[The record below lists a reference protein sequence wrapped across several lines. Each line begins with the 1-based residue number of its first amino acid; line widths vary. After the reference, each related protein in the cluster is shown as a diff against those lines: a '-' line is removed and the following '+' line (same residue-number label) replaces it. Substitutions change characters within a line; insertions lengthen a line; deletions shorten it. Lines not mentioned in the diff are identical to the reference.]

1 MSYCGVQGG
10 VNFLQEVQLRFHK
23 PRQLSV
29 YLRSTI
35 PYIWSVL
42 NTYAYSILVRQMI
55 YHRGGKPER
64 ADLSHGTQAMDNS
77 RICHRLLFHERGKQ
91 YFVLLRLHTPFN

>member
-1 MSYCGVQGG
+1 MISQT
-10 VNFLQEVQLRFHK
+10 K
-23 PRQLSV
+23 TSV

-55 YHRGGKPER
+55 YHRGGEPER